1 MANDVKV
8 LKLITG
14 EEVIARVSEEH
25 NDLLTL
31 EKPMTL
37 QMMPPNTSTG
47 QVGFALVPW
56 IKAAKND
63 KTTISIEH
71 VLVTDEASDQTEK
84 NYLQLCIKHLRLL
97 QQEDPALF

>member
-1 MANDVKV
+1 MSNDVKV

-14 EEVIARVSEEH
+14 EEVIARVSEE
-25 NDLLTL
+25 NSNLITL

-84 NYLQLCIKHLRLL
+84 NYLQVVTGLSL
-97 QQEDPALF
+97 

>member
-14 EEVIARVSEEH
+14 EEVIARVSEE
-25 NDLLTL
+25 NSNLLTL

-37 QMMPPNTSTG
+37 QMIPPNTSTG

-63 KTTISIEH
+63 KTTISIDH

-84 NYLQLCIKHLRLL
+84 NYLQVITGLTL
-97 QQEDPALF
+97 

>member
-1 MANDVKV
+1 MANNVKI

-14 EEVIARVSEEH
+14 EEVIARVTEEK
-25 NDLLTL
+25 NVDLITL

-37 QMMPPNTSTG
+37 QMLPPNTSTG

-71 VLVTDEASDQTEK
+71 VLVTDEASNQTEK
-84 NYLQLCIKHLRLL
+84 NYLQVITGLSL
-97 QQEDPALF
+97 